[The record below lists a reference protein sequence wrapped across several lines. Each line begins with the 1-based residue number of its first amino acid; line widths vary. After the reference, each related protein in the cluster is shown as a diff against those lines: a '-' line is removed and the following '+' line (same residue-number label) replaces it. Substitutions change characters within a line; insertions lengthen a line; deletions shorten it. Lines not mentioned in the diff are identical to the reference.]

1 MKETLDIAC
10 SPRQPDPF
18 MVCIST
24 EVLMSF
30 EDYMR
35 MSDSELRD
43 FVAERV
49 HILDWEMYRL

>member
-24 EVLMSF
+24 EVLMSY
-30 EDYMR
+30 EDYTR
-35 MSDSELRD
+35 MDDSELRD
-43 FVAERV
+43 FVAARV
-49 HILDWEMYRL
+49 DILDWEMQSL